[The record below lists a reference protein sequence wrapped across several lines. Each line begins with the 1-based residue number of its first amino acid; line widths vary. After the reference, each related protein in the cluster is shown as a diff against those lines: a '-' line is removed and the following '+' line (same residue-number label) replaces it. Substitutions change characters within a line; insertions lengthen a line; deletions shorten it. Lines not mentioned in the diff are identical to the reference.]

1 MGSSIDL
8 DEIRNYV
15 NENIDDFHK
24 KRLAIISELTLD
36 RLTSKNPYLLR
47 AKNLTKASDVIE
59 QTLEAFLS
67 SSEEKLFGDFLED
80 LAIFIASRAVGGQK
94 STAPGMDLEFE
105 INGTY
110 YVVSIKSGTNW
121 GNSSQHAKLASDF
134 LRAERTL
141 RQSTHVKN
149 VIKIL
154 GICYGKTKTTITR
167 EGYFKIVGHNFW
179 TLISGDKDF
188 YIEIIEP
195 LAAQARLR
203 LKQFGHDNVEVRLGD
218 GYNGW
223 EERAPFQI
231 IIVAAAPDHIPRP
244 LLDQLAIG
252 GRMVIPVGR
261 SSQELVLV
269 EKLPDGSL
277 ARTNTSAV
285 AFVPMTG
292 VAENQ

>member
-1 MGSSIDL
+1 MTALKPSQSDPWFRPRLDMVEHQLRRRGIKNERVLGAMTRIPRHLFVPQDL
-8 DEIRNYV
+8 QSEAY
-15 NENIDDFHK
+15 DDGP
-24 KRLAIISELTLD
+24 LPIGYGQTISQPYIVALMSELVRPQPD
-36 RLTSKNPYLLR
+36 DQ
-47 AKNLTKASDVIE
+47 A
-59 QTLEAFLS
+59 LEIGTGCGYQAAVLS
-67 SSEEKLFGDFLED
+67 EL
-80 LAIFIASRAVGGQK
+80 V
-94 STAPGMDLEFE
+94 
-105 INGTY
+105 
-110 YVVSIKSGTNW
+110 
-121 GNSSQHAKLASDF
+121 
-134 LRAERTL
+134 RTVY
-141 RQSTHVKN
+141 S
-149 VIKIL
+149 
-154 GICYGKTKTTITR
+154 
-167 EGYFKIVGHNFW
+167 
-179 TLISGDKDF
+179 
-188 YIEIIEP
+188 IEIIEP

-203 LKQFGHDNVEVRLGD
+203 LKKFGHDNVEVRLGD

-252 GRMVIPVGR
+252 GRMIIPVGR